1 MDIMNL
7 ITRQLN
13 DPKVIEQLSKSTGA
27 KPGQVEQL
35 AQEGLPLLLQA
46 LQQNAANPEGAKS
59 LDKALEE
66 HKDDKV
72 DDVLGFLKNVDTNDG
87 AKIIQHIFS
96 SKSEA
101 VQEDLA
107 TKAGANKNQVSAL
120 MIQLA
125 PLVLGALGNQKKT
138 QAGSQGDITG
148 LIGNVI
154 GSFFKR

>member
-1 MDIMNL
+1 ML
-7 ITRQLN
+7 
-13 DPKVIEQLSKSTGA
+13 
-27 KPGQVEQL
+27 
-35 AQEGLPLLLQA
+35 
-46 LQQNAANPEGAKS
+46 ANPEGAKS

-66 HKDDKV
+66 YKDDKV

-107 TKAGANKNQVSAL
+107 IKAGANKNQVSAL
-120 MIQLA
+120 MTQLA

-148 LIGNVI
+148 LIGSVI